1 MLQAAVF
8 DGVALDAF
16 SFCEDRLGPA
26 EADIGWCEVVDAL
39 MITDVIVVFDEGP
52 YPAFEIIGQAVIV
65 ERYAVLQRLM
75 PASIF
80 PWVWGWVRSAAHMQH
95 AIVIEPRGQIVRHRN
110 SNHCR

>member
-52 YPAFEIIGQAVIV
+52 YPAFEIIGQTVIV

-75 PASIF
+75 PALDLSL
-80 PWVWGWVRSAAHMQH
+80 GLGMGTERRAHAACHSDR
-95 AIVIEPRGQIVRHRN
+95 ATWPDRPPP
-110 SNHCR
+110 